1 MRTTYLATLCDG
13 VLDWGVDGP
22 PPTPEHVPVKLQ
34 VTVLPQPKA
43 APSASCL
50 AAFAML
56 EEFAV
61 AGGITTDFGDV
72 VEWQREE
79 RRDRPLPGRDE

>member
-1 MRTTYLATLCDG
+1 
-13 VLDWGVDGP
+13 
-22 PPTPEHVPVKLQ
+22 
-34 VTVLPQPKA
+34 VLPQPKA